1 MEIMLKSTNRIVEL
15 ASKDAGAGKPIK
27 ARIWEGETD
36 SGIPVIC
43 VVASIAAPEG
53 QDQTQFRA
61 ELEENA
67 APTDLAIKAFPLRM
81 LV

>member
-1 MEIMLKSTNRIVEL
+1 MEIMLKSTNRIVEIEPQS
-15 ASKDAGAGKPIK
+15 AANARPIK

-43 VVASIAAPEG
+43 VITRIAVPEG
-53 QDQTQFRA
+53 HDQTQFRA
-61 ELEENA
+61 DLEENEPPTA
-67 APTDLAIKAFPLRM
+67 AAVKAFPLRM